1 MTEGSR
7 KCDASGVTEPPGEPS
22 GMSEYHVPC
31 ECGMTVA
38 VEVSKAGTTQT
49 CVCGK
54 AVQIPLM
61 SALRRAAGQT
71 RMPLNALEHFRL
83 LSREGRL
90 PDNVSCP
97 ITGAPVNDTVWVHV
111 QCEREEVRYGRIK
124 LWQHLLL
131 FLFTRVILF
140 YRSGRPEVY
149 GRDTAVEV
157 PLGINHAARSSFAT
171 ARGQRFLKEA
181 LSCSPTYSQLLREY
195 PDAEVWVIDD

>member
-1 MTEGSR
+1 MT
-7 KCDASGVTEPPGEPS
+7 
-22 GMSEYHVPC
+22 EYHVPC

-61 SALRRAAGQT
+61 SALRRAAGQKP
-71 RMPLNALEHFRL
+71 MPLNALEHFRL
-83 LSREGRL
+83 LSREGGL

-157 PLGINHAARSSFAT
+157 PLGINRAARSSFAT

-195 PDAEVWVIDD
+195 PDADVWVIDD

>member
-1 MTEGSR
+1 MT
-7 KCDASGVTEPPGEPS
+7 K
-22 GMSEYHVPC
+22 YHVPC
-31 ECGMTVA
+31 ECGMTVS

-49 CVCGK
+49 CFCGK

-71 RMPLNALEHFRL
+71 PMPLNALEQFRL
-83 LSREGRL
+83 LIREGRL

-97 ITGAPVNDTVWVHV
+97 ITGEPVNDTVWLHV
-111 QCEREEVRYGRIK
+111 QCERVEVRDGRIK

-131 FLFTRVILF
+131 ALFTRVILVH
-140 YRSGRPEVY
+140 RSGRPEVY

-157 PLGINHAARSSFAT
+157 PLGINRSARSSFMA

-181 LSCSPTYSQLLREY
+181 LSCSPTYSQILREY
-195 PDAEVWVIDD
+195 PDAEVWLINDQDSGSSASDGSA

>member
-1 MTEGSR
+1 MGFETCDVTGVAELPGDFARMT
-7 KCDASGVTEPPGEPS
+7 
-22 GMSEYHVPC
+22 EYHVPC
-31 ECGMTVA
+31 ECGMTVP

-49 CVCGK
+49 CFCGK

-71 RMPLNALEHFRL
+71 PMPLNALEQFRL

-97 ITGAPVNDTVWVHV
+97 ITGEPVNDTVWLHV
-111 QCEREEVRYGRIK
+111 QCEREEVRYSRIK

-131 FLFTRVILF
+131 FLLARVILF

-157 PLGINHAARSSFAT
+157 PLGINRAARNSFAT

-181 LSCSPTYSQLLREY
+181 LSCSPTSSQLLREY
-195 PDAEVWVIDD
+195 PDAEVWVIDEQ